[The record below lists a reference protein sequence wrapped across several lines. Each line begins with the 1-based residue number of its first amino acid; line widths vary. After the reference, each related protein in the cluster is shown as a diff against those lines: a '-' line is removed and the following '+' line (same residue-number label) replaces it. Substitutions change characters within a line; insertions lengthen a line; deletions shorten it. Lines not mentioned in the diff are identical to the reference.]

1 MKSQERSA
9 VRALPEQELELRLK
23 ECEEKLFKLKFAN
36 SVSPLKNGL
45 QIQDLRRQRA
55 RLLTWIRQR
64 QTVQTGEMK

>member
-1 MKSQERSA
+1 MKSQD
-9 VRALPEQELELRLK
+9 RAALRTLPEQELTLRLK

-45 QIQDLRRQRA
+45 QIQDLRRQKA

-64 QTVQTGEMK
+64 